1 MFSRKVQNQTDK
13 IEACLELMPLPKL
26 TNEQTLSFEG
36 IISEDEVFM
45 SLKSMENNKSPG
57 NDGLSKECYEYVFNE
72 IKNPFLASIQ
82 REFLNQEL
90 SSSQKQAAIR
100 IFEKI

>member
-1 MFSRKVQNQTDK
+1 
-13 IEACLELMPLPKL
+13 
-26 TNEQTLSFEG
+26 
-36 IISEDEVFM
+36 
-45 SLKSMENNKSPG
+45 MENNKSPG

-72 IKNPFLASIQ
+72 IKNPFLASIH

-90 SSSQKQAAIR
+90 SSSQKQALIK